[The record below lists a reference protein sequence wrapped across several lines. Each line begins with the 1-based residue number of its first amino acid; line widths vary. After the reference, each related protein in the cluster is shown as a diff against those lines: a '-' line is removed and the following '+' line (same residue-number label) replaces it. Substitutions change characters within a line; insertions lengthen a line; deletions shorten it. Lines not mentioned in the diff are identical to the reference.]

1 MTFTPH
7 KILFTLSYQ
16 AELEGRG
23 MQQVALGGG
32 RVYSFGRE
40 YEEKSVYF
48 YYKNNLKINTQIK
61 MQ

>member
-1 MTFTPH
+1 
-7 KILFTLSYQ
+7 
-16 AELEGRG
+16 

-61 MQ
+61 MQWDYVT